1 MLNMKLFTS
10 ERVFHHWLFLLM
22 TRPKGTGLPSTCVQF
37 FWKIK
42 ISEIHFKHISY
53 KMAQGSSGNG
63 CLRIILQGEWI
74 FFFAPENK
82 KRNPKK
88 MICKKASPK
97 NGGVDDNFLFFKG
110 MMFMEPFRI
119 YLVYTC
125 LTCQKKTNNT
135 QGRELVGGFQIV
147 LGVSPLGEMIQF
159 EDDSSLT
166 SIFRVC
172 NMPLGGLLK
181 VTPVKW
187 YESFNLALVILA
199 KKCIYIYIHLI

>member
-1 MLNMKLFTS
+1 MDVSGSFFKVS
-10 ERVFHHWLFLLM
+10 EYFFSPRKTKNG
-22 TRPKGTGLPSTCVQF
+22 TRKR
-37 FWKIK
+37 W
-42 ISEIHFKHISY
+42 
-53 KMAQGSSGNG
+53 
-63 CLRIILQGEWI
+63 
-74 FFFAPENK
+74 FAK
-82 KRNPKK
+82 T
-88 MICKKASPK
+88 PK

-199 KKCIYIYIHLI
+199 KKCIYIYLYTHIISYKFKNIYNMYMYIYIYAQICTHQ